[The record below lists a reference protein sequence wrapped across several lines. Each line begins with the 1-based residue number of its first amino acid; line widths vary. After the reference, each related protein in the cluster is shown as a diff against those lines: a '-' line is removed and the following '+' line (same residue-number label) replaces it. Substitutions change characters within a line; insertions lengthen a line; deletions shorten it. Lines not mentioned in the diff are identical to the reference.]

1 MACRLSTPIIVAS
14 GRPGLAAGQLL
25 AGKAVWQA
33 LVFSRSPALE
43 RFRDQLSQNRS
54 ISIFSPDT
62 RRQTPSNDNRLSG
75 ASTVYC
81 LHSPLLLVRSAQL
94 SGCDHVS
101 PVLRFNPYGGAKF
114 MMSLARRVVLSLSMT
129 ALLALPLWLAQGQTN
144 PAQNSPLKIGY
155 LMDSL
160 KVERWQ
166 TDLDT
171 FQKRAKELGAEVLVE
186 TAEGDDELQL
196 QQSRKLMDSGA
207 KVLVLVAHDADKAAR
222 IVVAAKA
229 RHVPVLC
236 YERLVRNSD
245 VDFFVGSNA
254 EVIGELQ
261 SSSLARLAPKGN
273 YVLIGGSPTDN
284 NAKVLREGQM
294 RVLKPLIDSG
304 EIKIVGDGW
313 AKDWDPADAYA
324 QMSNSI
330 DSTKGDISAVVA
342 SNDGTAGGAI
352 QALQEHHLAGK
363 VLVSGQDADLAAI
376 IRILDGTQTMTV
388 YKPLGK
394 QARLAAEAAVSLAA
408 GTPVKNAASILIGD
422 KTVQAIFLTPVVVTR
437 DNVMQTVIKDGFQ
450 NLETI
455 QKSLPKEK
463 WPN

>member
-1 MACRLSTPIIVAS
+1 
-14 GRPGLAAGQLL
+14 
-25 AGKAVWQA
+25 
-33 LVFSRSPALE
+33 
-43 RFRDQLSQNRS
+43 
-54 ISIFSPDT
+54 
-62 RRQTPSNDNRLSG
+62 
-75 ASTVYC
+75 
-81 LHSPLLLVRSAQL
+81 
-94 SGCDHVS
+94 
-101 PVLRFNPYGGAKF
+101 
-114 MMSLARRVVLSLSMT
+114 MT

-144 PAQNSPLKIGY
+144 LPQSPPLKIGY

-166 TDLDT
+166 TDLDA
-171 FQKRAKELGAEVLVE
+171 FQNRAKELGAEVLVE

-196 QQSRKLMDSGA
+196 KQSQKLMDSGA

-222 IVVAAKA
+222 IVTAAKT

-245 VDFFVGSNA
+245 ADFFVGANA
-254 EVIGELQ
+254 EEIGELQ
-261 SSSLARLAPKGN
+261 AFSLARLAPKGN
-273 YVLIGGSPTDN
+273 YVLIGGSPADA
-284 NAKVLREGQM
+284 NARLLRDGQV
-294 RVLKPLIDSG
+294 RVLQPFVDRG
-304 EIKIVGDGW
+304 DIKIVGDGW
-313 AKDWDPADAYA
+313 AKDWDPAEAYA

-330 DSTKGDISAVVA
+330 EAVKGDITAVVA

-388 YKPLGK
+388 YKPVGK
-394 QARLAAEAAVSLAA
+394 QAKLAAEAAVNLAT
-408 GTPVKNAASILIGD
+408 GTAVKNAVSIANGSRI
-422 KTVQAIFLTPVVVTR
+422 VRAEFVSPVVVTR
-437 DNVMQTVIKDGFQ
+437 ENVKQTVIKDGFQ
-450 NLETI
+450 NLATI